1 MKIEQFKESIKTLIL
16 ILFVF
21 IIGFA
26 VGYWAKNKEYEDKLF
41 LNAVEITEL
50 KESIDKLKQIKRI
63 E

>member
-26 VGYWAKNKEYEDKLF
+26 VGYWTKNKEYEDKLF
-41 LNAVEITEL
+41 LNAVEIKDL